1 VSVLLWEDP
10 PVPSL
15 LPAALVAVLAL
26 AAAVGR
32 PLLGAGVA
40 AVQVVFTLGG
50 VRPAALPVAPAG
62 AWLALVASVATSAWM
77 VLGNTTGIWPVAALL
92 SLAFVAAILIQLLR
106 RDGRQAMT
114 TSLTITVAAC
124 ALAMLPV
131 AWLALLAGEGGV
143 DSVWLGLL
151 GVGVVGLTEPLPV
164 PPAVRRSAAVL
175 LAGAVAAGLVLVDG
189 GVAASVPAVA
199 AVVVAVFAALAA
211 VIAVAA
217 INRVADEVDDGSTVA
232 VLTPLRMTL
241 PVVVAAP
248 VSYVLG
254 RILLG

>member
-1 VSVLLWEDP
+1 MSVLLWEDLL
-10 PVPSL
+10 VPSL
-15 LPAALVAVLAL
+15 LSAALVAVLAL

-50 VRPAALPVAPAG
+50 VRPAALPAAQAG

-77 VLGNTTGIWPVAALL
+77 VLGETTGIWPVAALL

-131 AWLALLAGEGGV
+131 AWLALLGGEGGV
-143 DSVWLGLL
+143 DAVWLGLL

-164 PPAVRRSAAVL
+164 PAAVRRSAAVL
-175 LAGAVAAGLVLVDG
+175 LAGAAAAGLVRVVG
-189 GVAASVPAVA
+189 GVSASVPVA

-217 INRVADEVDDGSTVA
+217 INRVAGELEDSSTVA